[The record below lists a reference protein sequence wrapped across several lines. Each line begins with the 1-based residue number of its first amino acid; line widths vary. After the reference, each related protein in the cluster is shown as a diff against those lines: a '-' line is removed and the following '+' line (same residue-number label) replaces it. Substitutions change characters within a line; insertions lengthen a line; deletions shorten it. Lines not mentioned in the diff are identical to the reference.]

1 MNDYFS
7 KLPFLSILEFVFFQ
21 KKLKKFWPYTL
32 LLLILFYSCE
42 RDDFRNNR
50 VEIPN
55 FNLASTVTFEDRLSA
70 YSIFEGLPANLNPTN
85 GFQNLSINAKLFTD
99 YAYKQ
104 RLIKIPKGTQLNR
117 LSNNM
122 LDFPNG
128 TILTK
133 TFYYF
138 KDERNPSLGKEII
151 ETRLLIKQAN
161 QWNAATYRWNDTQ
174 TEAILEQNGLEKQI
188 SWTNKD
194 GNIRST
200 AYKIPTS
207 NECIAC
213 HISKNAVTPLGAT
226 LKNINTSIR
235 LNNKTIN
242 QLAHFQNI
250 GILNNFPI
258 QEAPFMV
265 DYNNKEATLSERGR
279 AYMAINCAHCH
290 NPNGWDIPASQAF
303 DFRYETPLHQTG
315 IFLEEEEIIRN
326 VTNQRMPFIGTTIL
340 DQEGVSLLVSYIE
353 SLQD

>member
-1 MNDYFS
+1 MKPYYFFS
-7 KLPFLSILEFVFFQ
+7 V
-21 KKLKKFWPYTL
+21 L
-32 LLLILFYSCE
+32 LLFLLCSCE
-42 RDDFRNNR
+42 RDDFRNDR
-50 VEIPN
+50 VEIPK
-55 FNLASTVTFEDRLSA
+55 FNVPSTITFEDQLSA
-70 YSIFEGLPANLNPTN
+70 YTIFDGIPADLNPAK

-104 RLIKIPKGTQLNR
+104 RLIKVPEGTQLNR
-117 LSNNM
+117 LSNNI

-138 KDERNPSLGKEII
+138 KDERNPNLGKEII
-151 ETRLLIKQAN
+151 ETRLLIKQAD
-161 QWNAATYRWNDTQ
+161 QWNAATYRWNDSQ
-174 TEAILEQNGLEKQI
+174 TDAFLEQNGFEKQI
-188 SWTNKD
+188 SWTNKN
-194 GNIRST
+194 GKFRST
-200 AYKIPTS
+200 SYKIPTS
-207 NECIAC
+207 NQCIAC
-213 HISKNAVTPLGAT
+213 HISNKSVTPLGAT

-235 LNNKTIN
+235 QNNKTIN

-265 DYNNKEATLSERGR
+265 DYNDKEASLSERGR
-279 AYMAINCAHCH
+279 AYLAINCAHCH
-290 NPNGWDIPASQAF
+290 NPNAWDIPAEQGF

-326 VTNQRMPFIGTTIL
+326 VTNQRMPFIGTTML
-340 DQEGVSLLVSYIE
+340 DQEGVSLLVSYIQ